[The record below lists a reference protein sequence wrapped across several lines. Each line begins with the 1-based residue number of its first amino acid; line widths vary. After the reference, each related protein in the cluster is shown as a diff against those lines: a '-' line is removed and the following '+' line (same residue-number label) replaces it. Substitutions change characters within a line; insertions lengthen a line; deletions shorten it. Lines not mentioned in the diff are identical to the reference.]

1 MRRSKRL
8 KKKRSGAR
16 RQRHCRP
23 LLFSPSS
30 CSPCSFLAARFSL
43 KLCQILL
50 SASLGA
56 FELWKL
62 KEGEKERRR
71 ERSIGKKN
79 EIETFGGEN
88 SKKNGHGVVDFSH
101 FFLFP

>member
-1 MRRSKRL
+1 
-8 KKKRSGAR
+8 
-16 RQRHCRP
+16 
-23 LLFSPSS
+23 
-30 CSPCSFLAARFSL
+30 
-43 KLCQILL
+43 
-50 SASLGA
+50 
-56 FELWKL
+56 LWKL

-88 SKKNGHGVVDFSH
+88 SKKIGHGVVDFSH